1 MSATCDMPVKVPRY
15 AALPIFQWDHK
26 HRFTS
31 CLRYERDHPHYLR
44 QEVKTGWRRFSWHC
58 GRSTGLLIYHT
69 HFQTLLF
76 TLLPVINMVY
86 DAARAPSSSLSGQSD
101 QRFANPD
108 GPNDKGLD
116 LANLA
121 KQARAA
127 FAIIEMWQQQTK
139 SVPAGYLRWYDH
151 IKNPTS

>member
-1 MSATCDMPVKVPRY
+1 
-15 AALPIFQWDHK
+15 
-26 HRFTS
+26 
-31 CLRYERDHPHYLR
+31 
-44 QEVKTGWRRFSWHC
+44 
-58 GRSTGLLIYHT
+58 
-69 HFQTLLF
+69 
-76 TLLPVINMVY
+76 MVY
-86 DAARAPSSSLSGQSD
+86 DAARAPSSSLRGQYD

-139 SVPAGYLRWYDH
+139 
-151 IKNPTS
+151 